1 MLVEMEGHFDEFLLI
16 TQNVDGLHQ
25 LAGSRKVVTIHGN
38 IFMVRCMECGLE
50 KEDRRVPLPEIPPS
64 CECGGMLRPS
74 VVWFHESLRPDDLAM
89 AQDAASRCDVMFVV
103 GTSGIVYPAAGLPQ
117 QAKMN
122 NASILEFNL
131 ERSNISGI
139 ADVSFFGK
147 AGEELPG
154 LWKAFK
160 KELG

>member
-1 MLVEMEGHFDEFLLI
+1 MEAHFDDFLLI

-25 LAGSRKVVTIHGN
+25 LAGSKKVVTIHGN
-38 IFMVRCMECGLE
+38 IFTVRCTECGLE
-50 KEDRRVPLPEIPPS
+50 REDRRAPLPEIPPR
-64 CECGGMLRPS
+64 CECGGLLRPA
-74 VVWFHESLRPDDLAM
+74 VVWFHESLRPDDLIT
-89 AQDAASRCDVMFVV
+89 AQDAASRCDVMVVV

-122 NASILEFNL
+122 NAIVIEFNL

-139 ADVSFFGK
+139 ADISNFGK

-154 LWKAFK
+154 FWRTVKKA
-160 KELG
+160 LD